1 MNKFLSISCA
11 AALALTLSAC
21 GGGNEQGG
29 EAGKSLTEKAVET
42 TKAAAG
48 QATEAAKEAA
58 GKATEAAKEAAG
70 KAMEAGKEAASSAA
84 EAAKGAAAGA
94 MEKAK
99 SAATGGGDA
108 GAKLYS
114 RCAACHGGDGKQ
126 SPPGTQGIT
135 IAGQSADD
143 IAKKL
148 KGYKDGSFGGTM
160 KAVMAGQVASL
171 SDADIQALA
180 DYISK
185 F

>member
-1 MNKFLSISCA
+1 MNKLLSLSCA

-29 EAGKSLTEKAVET
+29 GEASQPSTEKATET
-42 TKAAAG
+42 TKS
-48 QATEAAKEAA
+48 AA
-58 GKATEAAKEAAG
+58 GKATEAANEAAS
-70 KAMEAGKEAASSAA
+70 KEAASSTA
-84 EAAKGAAAGA
+84 EAAKGAAA
-94 MEKAK
+94 
-99 SAATGGGDA
+99 SGGGDA
-108 GAKLYS
+108 GAKLYG

-126 SPPGTQGIT
+126 SPPGTQGLI

-185 F
+185 L

>member
-94 MEKAK
+94 
-99 SAATGGGDA
+99 
-108 GAKLYS
+108 KLYG

>member
-70 KAMEAGKEAASSAA
+70 KAMEAGK